1 MKTISIKKS
10 RLIQILATEKAGGS
24 LTGNTVMDSIR
35 KQMEYVRGK
44 FIQSLPVVVFFLAMF
59 YAVLL
64 LFGTQYVMVVSLG
77 TLYFQVNYKKFHTV
91 SSILLL
97 LGQQICL
104 LALAYAATW
113 NIPLCLLLNLVVPFW
128 LIFSKS
134 SPFNLLGYFSCLMTF
149 TFLQL
154 MPVDWKGFLVQLEAM
169 IFCCVFVFIAVLF
182 YSRSGR
188 VSGDSHAEQK
198 SMEILGNA
206 LEKIAREEEIPG
218 NSKKLEE
225 LFRLQKVLYQEAYQK
240 RGRKHIVT
248 SEGKRKYMFAVL
260 MQRTIYFVTS
270 GSETLWPKEE
280 EARKLAFELS
290 CYMKEAGKCDFMNR
304 PSEYLEKEGRKLLKK
319 AEAGKDDF
327 YRSVADF
334 LRLFLFILYQS
345 GRKDR
350 VFFNEQWDVPAK
362 QKFKDR
368 VLYRMRPDSFEMR
381 FALRMSL
388 VLMVGMAFNMMFD
401 EGHSY
406 WFVMNAFLLLRPM
419 YEESRYRMR
428 TRFLGTAAGCLI
440 ITVLI
445 PLLHGTAAHFLFAS
459 VMVAC
464 MYTAVPGTVI
474 HAVFVT
480 CYALTMTTM
489 AMGTNEAAA
498 LRLIYV
504 IGAVLFVLVVNRF
517 FFPTSM
523 GSQFR
528 YNLQMLFHMHHM
540 YLRILEDCL
549 SHPLDYWRICDAQLQ
564 YHMVHGQIRA
574 DIPKVAAK
582 EESRYLKVLG
592 LTWRMASEI
601 QQMIFQ
607 TTHKKWDAAARNIME
622 RYIYY
627 TDYVLNQIQEMMHLR
642 KEKKLKNI
650 EGMQYQRYIDGE
662 PQLSR
667 LMTQYA
673 RNLSRLYILAVR
685 KYR

>member
-1 MKTISIKKS
+1 M
-10 RLIQILATEKAGGS
+10 TE
-24 LTGNTVMDSIR
+24 NTVMDSIR

-44 FIQSLPVVVFFLAMF
+44 FTQSLPVVVFFLAMF

-104 LALAYAATW
+104 LVLAYAATW
-113 NIPLCLLLNLVVPFW
+113 NIPFCLLLNLVVPFW

-225 LFRLQKVLYQEAYQK
+225 LFRLQRVLYQEAYQK

-270 GSETLWPKEE
+270 GSETLRPKEA
-280 EARKLAFELS
+280 EARKLALELS

-582 EESRYLKVLG
+582 EESGYLKVLG

>member
-1 MKTISIKKS
+1 
-10 RLIQILATEKAGGS
+10 
-24 LTGNTVMDSIR
+24 
-35 KQMEYVRGK
+35 MEYVRGK

-104 LALAYAATW
+104 LVLAYAATW
-113 NIPLCLLLNLVVPFW
+113 NIPFCLLLNLVVPFW

-225 LFRLQKVLYQEAYQK
+225 LFRLQRVLYQEAYQK

>member
-1 MKTISIKKS
+1 M
-10 RLIQILATEKAGGS
+10 
-24 LTGNTVMDSIR
+24 TGNTVMDSIR

-91 SSILLL
+91 SSILFL

-104 LALAYAATW
+104 LVLAYAATW

>member
-1 MKTISIKKS
+1 M
-10 RLIQILATEKAGGS
+10 TE
-24 LTGNTVMDSIR
+24 NTVLDSIR
-35 KQMEYVRGK
+35 KRIEYIRGK

-104 LALAYAATW
+104 LGLAYAATW
-113 NIPLCLLLNLVVPFW
+113 NIPFCLLLNLVVPFW

-182 YSRSGR
+182 YSRSGK

-206 LEKIAREEEIPG
+206 LEKIARKEEIPG

-225 LFRLQKVLYQEAYQK
+225 LFRLQRVLYQEAYQK

-270 GSETLWPKEE
+270 GSETLRPKEE
-280 EARKLAFELS
+280 GARKLALELS

-368 VLYRMRPDSFEMR
+368 VLHRMRPDSFEMR

-459 VMVAC
+459 AMVAC
-464 MYTAVPGTVI
+464 MYTAVPGTVT

-582 EESRYLKVLG
+582 EESGYLKVLG

-607 TTHKKWDAAARNIME
+607 TTHKKWDAAARSIME

>member
-1 MKTISIKKS
+1 M
-10 RLIQILATEKAGGS
+10 
-24 LTGNTVMDSIR
+24 TGNTVMDSIR

-104 LALAYAATW
+104 LVLAYAATW
-113 NIPLCLLLNLVVPFW
+113 NIPFCLLLNLVVPFW

-225 LFRLQKVLYQEAYQK
+225 LFRLQRVLYQEAYQK

-270 GSETLWPKEE
+270 GSETLRPKEE
-280 EARKLAFELS
+280 EARKLALELS

-334 LRLFLFILYQS
+334 LCLFLFILYQS
-345 GRKDR
+345 GRKDC

-381 FALRMSL
+381 FALRMSF

-685 KYR
+685 RYR

>member
-1 MKTISIKKS
+1 
-10 RLIQILATEKAGGS
+10 
-24 LTGNTVMDSIR
+24 
-35 KQMEYVRGK
+35 MEYVRGK

-104 LALAYAATW
+104 LVLAYAATW
-113 NIPLCLLLNLVVPFW
+113 NIPFCLLLNLVVPFW

-225 LFRLQKVLYQEAYQK
+225 LFRLQRVLYQEAYQK

-334 LRLFLFILYQS
+334 LCLFLFILYQS
-345 GRKDR
+345 GRKDC

-381 FALRMSL
+381 FALRMSF